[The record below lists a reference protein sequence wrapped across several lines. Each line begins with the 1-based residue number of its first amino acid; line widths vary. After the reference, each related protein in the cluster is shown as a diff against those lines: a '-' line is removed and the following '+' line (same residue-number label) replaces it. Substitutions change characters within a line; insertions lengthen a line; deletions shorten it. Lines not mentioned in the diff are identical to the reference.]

1 MQNEP
6 QTAALRNE
14 RLSRI
19 SDNDREEET
28 RCGVRKSFETTMN
41 PGTPMHETSASRL
54 EFYDQNNVTLK
65 FPMAETLDDPQYRL
79 LNL

>member
-1 MQNEP
+1 
-6 QTAALRNE
+6 
-14 RLSRI
+14 
-19 SDNDREEET
+19 
-28 RCGVRKSFETTMN
+28 
-41 PGTPMHETSASRL
+41 MHETSASRL